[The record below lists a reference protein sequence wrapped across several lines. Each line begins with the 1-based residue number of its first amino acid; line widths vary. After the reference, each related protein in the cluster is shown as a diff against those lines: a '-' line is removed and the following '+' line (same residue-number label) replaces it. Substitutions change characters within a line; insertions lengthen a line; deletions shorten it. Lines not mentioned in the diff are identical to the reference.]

1 MTSSATCMAIASCL
15 RASPASAN
23 ACAAATSSAALAAR
37 NSSSCSRV
45 RVPLPRWR
53 LPSGCG
59 RRCSSRWRA
68 SIPAASRSRS
78 VSALPCSP
86 ISPRRSRQASM
97 PCWMPATAPC
107 TWPRPLAAT
116 ALPAS
121 ARRQRLMEMWKMPDF
136 IKLNSSGMQCIGAFR
151 AQPAGPA
158 KGGIVV
164 IQEIFG
170 VNAHIRDVVERFAE
184 AGYVAIAPA
193 FFDHVESDVELD
205 YDAAGIAR
213 GRALIG
219 ELDIDQIMADVG
231 SAADSIRS
239 AGKIGVVGYCWGGTI
254 AMLAA
259 SRLGLPAVS
268 YYGARNV
275 AWLHETFSAPLQF
288 HFGAKDA

>member
-1 MTSSATCMAIASCL
+1 
-15 RASPASAN
+15 
-23 ACAAATSSAALAAR
+23 
-37 NSSSCSRV
+37 
-45 RVPLPRWR
+45 
-53 LPSGCG
+53 
-59 RRCSSRWRA
+59 
-68 SIPAASRSRS
+68 
-78 VSALPCSP
+78 
-86 ISPRRSRQASM
+86 
-97 PCWMPATAPC
+97 
-107 TWPRPLAAT
+107 
-116 ALPAS
+116 
-121 ARRQRLMEMWKMPDF
+121 MPDF
-136 IKLNSSGMQCIGAFR
+136 IKINSSGMQCIGAFR

-158 KGGIVV
+158 RGGIVV

-193 FFDHVESDVELD
+193 FFDHVESNVELD

-213 GRALIG
+213 GRALVG

-288 HFGAKDA
+288 HFGARDSSIPPAAIERHRECLPDAEIHVYPAAHGFNCDRRKDFDAASAALARERTLAFFARHLGALP

>member
-1 MTSSATCMAIASCL
+1 
-15 RASPASAN
+15 
-23 ACAAATSSAALAAR
+23 
-37 NSSSCSRV
+37 
-45 RVPLPRWR
+45 
-53 LPSGCG
+53 
-59 RRCSSRWRA
+59 
-68 SIPAASRSRS
+68 
-78 VSALPCSP
+78 
-86 ISPRRSRQASM
+86 
-97 PCWMPATAPC
+97 
-107 TWPRPLAAT
+107 
-116 ALPAS
+116 
-121 ARRQRLMEMWKMPDF
+121 MPDF
-136 IKLNSSGMQCIGAFR
+136 IKINSSGMQCIGAFR
-151 AQPAGPA
+151 AQPADPP

-213 GRALIG
+213 GRALIS
-219 ELDIDQIMADVG
+219 ELDIDQVMADVG

-275 AWLHETFSAPLQF
+275 AWLHENFSAPLQF
-288 HFGAKDA
+288 HFGAKDSSIPPEAIERHRECLPASEIHVYPAAHGFNCDRRQDFDAASAALARARTLDFFARHLGSSP